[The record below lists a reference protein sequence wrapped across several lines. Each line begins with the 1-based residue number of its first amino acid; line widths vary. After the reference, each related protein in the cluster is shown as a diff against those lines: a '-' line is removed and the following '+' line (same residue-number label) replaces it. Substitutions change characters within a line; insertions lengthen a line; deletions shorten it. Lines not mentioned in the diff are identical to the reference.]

1 MAAATGGRY
10 EDIVKVLVNHSADIN
25 IQDKNKASIYEFT
38 KTLQP
43 TTILSC
49 SDITDASYTHWVHIT
64 NSCIVVCIL

>member
-10 EDIVKVLVNHSADIN
+10 ESIEYLVNHNAGIN

>member
-1 MAAATGGRY
+1 MAAATGGRHESIEY
-10 EDIVKVLVNHSADIN
+10 LVNNKADIN
-25 IQDKNKASIYEFT
+25 IQDKNQASIYEFT

-43 TTILSC
+43 TRVLSC

>member
-10 EDIVKVLVNHSADIN
+10 ESIEYLVNNKADIN
-25 IQDKNKASIYEFT
+25 IQDINQASIYEFT

-43 TTILSC
+43 TRVLSC
-49 SDITDASYTHWVHIT
+49 SNITDASYTHWVHIT

>member
-10 EDIVKVLVNHSADIN
+10 ESIKYLVNHSAAIN
-25 IQDKNKASIYEFT
+25 IQDKNQASIYEFT

-43 TTILSC
+43 TRILSC
-49 SDITDASYTHWVHIT
+49 SNITDASYTHWVHIT